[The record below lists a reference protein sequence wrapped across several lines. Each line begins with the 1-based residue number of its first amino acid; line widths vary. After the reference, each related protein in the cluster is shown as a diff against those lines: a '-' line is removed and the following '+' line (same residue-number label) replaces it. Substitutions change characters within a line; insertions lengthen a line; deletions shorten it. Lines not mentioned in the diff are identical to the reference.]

1 MLLGCAIA
9 GLGLLAGGAAAPG
22 DGQENPLRPVPR
34 AMKGLPGTIGMD
46 LSSGVPIVE
55 AQVGEHAL
63 RLIVDTGA
71 SMTVFLPA
79 SADRIGLETRDP
91 AEVEAVDAA
100 GEAREVK
107 AAHIE
112 KLALP
117 SQAADPVL
125 LGDFDVIVMESAMA
139 SRAGVDGILGLPVFR
154 RTVTRF
160 DFARR
165 ELALG
170 VDPLPDAD
178 GQTILKLHPAAN
190 GLVAIEARF
199 TDDQGQLAAGPD
211 RTLLLDTGFSGNLHL
226 PRRAAEA
233 LGIAAATTQGTAVTA
248 HDQRAFE
255 RTPLEADLHLGRY
268 RVERPSASV
277 FVGDDRGRMGA
288 VGMGI
293 LSKFVMTL
301 DPVRRRVRLE
311 AQDTVIEPSERQA
324 ALPADAG
331 GP

>member
-1 MLLGCAIA
+1 
-9 GLGLLAGGAAAPG
+9 
-22 DGQENPLRPVPR
+22 
-34 AMKGLPGTIGMD
+34 
-46 LSSGVPIVE
+46 
-55 AQVGEHAL
+55 
-63 RLIVDTGA
+63 
-71 SMTVFLPA
+71 
-79 SADRIGLETRDP
+79 
-91 AEVEAVDAA
+91 
-100 GEAREVK
+100 
-107 AAHIE
+107 
-112 KLALP
+112 
-117 SQAADPVL
+117 
-125 LGDFDVIVMESAMA
+125 MESAMA

-154 RTVTRF
+154 RTVARF